1 LNFIFDEVYNFL
13 YPGPLGKF
21 ENAGAD
27 MQGELL
33 AQLTKVLLVDADG
46 YDLLHATHDQ
56 GEPQFDRGSGVPA
69 IMDHHVEKQL

>member
-1 LNFIFDEVYNFL
+1 MSLEILLFLGNKVVNHSVDIIKAVIERILQSLNFALYEIYNFL

-33 AQLTKVLLVDADG
+33 A
-46 YDLLHATHDQ
+46 
-56 GEPQFDRGSGVPA
+56 
-69 IMDHHVEKQL
+69 